1 MSCSGIQIPCL
12 RHLTWLV
19 CLPRD
24 LCTEA
29 QSEQIRMPRVTE
41 AQLGSGA
48 PQSAHTDTG
57 GRGLVLENIP
67 EIFRVQGSKHGRGIS
82 TLGQ

>member
-1 MSCSGIQIPCL
+1 MPCL

-24 LCTEA
+24 RCTEA
-29 QSEQIRMPRVTE
+29 QSEQIRMPLLTL

-48 PQSAHTDTG
+48 PQSAHT
-57 GRGLVLENIP
+57 EP
-67 EIFRVQGSKHGRGIS
+67 A
-82 TLGQ
+82 